1 MCEYNI
7 YYGYKVKEKKV
18 IMITINAIGDTCPIP
33 VVKTKKAIEKLEKPD
48 TVETLVDNEIAVENL
63 KKMASQMGFAVSD
76 SKINSGYSVKIT
88 VEDID
93 KINDNKMSVTN
104 AKATSEAKAN
114 SIKTGADDMVSCNIK
129 NSGEKVVV
137 IKSEFMGDGDN
148 ELGKVLIK
156 GFIYA
161 LSQQDELPQTMLFY
175 NGGAKITSEGSE
187 SIEDLKALEEK
198 GVKIFTCGTCL
209 NYYGLTE
216 KLCVGEATNMYEITK
231 KMTEASLIVAHN
243 IMYENCKRERHTQL
257 VISFKN
263 TTAAMEMESRAKSE
277 NIYGRIIPLPSKIS
291 AGCGLAWKTEPD
303 MRNETINFMQK
314 EKIQWDA
321 VYELDLF

>member
-1 MCEYNI
+1 
-7 YYGYKVKEKKV
+7 
-18 IMITINAIGDTCPIP
+18 MITINAIGDTCPIP

-63 KKMASQMGFAVSD
+63 KKMASQMEFAVSD

-88 VEDID
+88 VDDID
-93 KINDNKMSVTN
+93 KINDNKMSATN

-231 KMTEASLIVAHN
+231 KMTEASLIV
-243 IMYENCKRERHTQL
+243 C
-257 VISFKN
+257 
-263 TTAAMEMESRAKSE
+263 
-277 NIYGRIIPLPSKIS
+277 P
-291 AGCGLAWKTEPD
+291 
-303 MRNETINFMQK
+303 
-314 EKIQWDA
+314 
-321 VYELDLF
+321 

>member
-1 MCEYNI
+1 M
-7 YYGYKVKEKKV
+7 KEKKE
-18 IMITINAIGDTCPIP
+18 IMITINALGDTCPIP
-33 VVKTKKAIEKLEKPD
+33 VVKTKKALEKLEKPD

-76 SKINSGYSVKIT
+76 SKISDSRYSVKIT
-88 VEDID
+88 VDDID
-93 KINDNKMSVTN
+93 KINDNKMSATN
-104 AKATSEAKAN
+104 DKKISVAKAN
-114 SIKTGADDMVSCNIK
+114 SIKTGADEMLFCNIK

-137 IKSEFMGDGDN
+137 IKSEFMGEGDS

-187 SIEDLKALEEK
+187 TIEDLKALEEK

-231 KMTEASLIVAHN
+231 KMMEASLIV
-243 IMYENCKRERHTQL
+243 C
-257 VISFKN
+257 
-263 TTAAMEMESRAKSE
+263 
-277 NIYGRIIPLPSKIS
+277 P
-291 AGCGLAWKTEPD
+291 
-303 MRNETINFMQK
+303 
-314 EKIQWDA
+314 
-321 VYELDLF
+321 

>member
-1 MCEYNI
+1 
-7 YYGYKVKEKKV
+7 
-18 IMITINAIGDTCPIP
+18 MITINAIGDTCPIP

-88 VEDID
+88 VDDID

-216 KLCVGEATNMYEITK
+216 KLCVGEATNM
-231 KMTEASLIVAHN
+231 
-243 IMYENCKRERHTQL
+243 
-257 VISFKN
+257 
-263 TTAAMEMESRAKSE
+263 
-277 NIYGRIIPLPSKIS
+277 
-291 AGCGLAWKTEPD
+291 
-303 MRNETINFMQK
+303 
-314 EKIQWDA
+314 
-321 VYELDLF
+321 

>member
-1 MCEYNI
+1 
-7 YYGYKVKEKKV
+7 
-18 IMITINAIGDTCPIP
+18 MITINAIGDTCPIP

-88 VEDID
+88 VDDID
-93 KINDNKMSVTN
+93 KINDNKMSATN

-216 KLCVGEATNMYEITK
+216 KLCVGEVTNMYEITK
-231 KMTEASLIVAHN
+231 KMTEASLIV
-243 IMYENCKRERHTQL
+243 C
-257 VISFKN
+257 
-263 TTAAMEMESRAKSE
+263 
-277 NIYGRIIPLPSKIS
+277 P
-291 AGCGLAWKTEPD
+291 
-303 MRNETINFMQK
+303 
-314 EKIQWDA
+314 
-321 VYELDLF
+321 

>member
-1 MCEYNI
+1 M
-7 YYGYKVKEKKV
+7 KEKKD

-88 VEDID
+88 VDDID
-93 KINDNKMSVTN
+93 KINDNKMSATN

-114 SIKTGADDMVSCNIK
+114 SIKTGAYDMVSCNIK

-231 KMTEASLIVAHN
+231 KMTEASLIV
-243 IMYENCKRERHTQL
+243 C
-257 VISFKN
+257 
-263 TTAAMEMESRAKSE
+263 
-277 NIYGRIIPLPSKIS
+277 P
-291 AGCGLAWKTEPD
+291 
-303 MRNETINFMQK
+303 
-314 EKIQWDA
+314 
-321 VYELDLF
+321 

>member
-1 MCEYNI
+1 
-7 YYGYKVKEKKV
+7 
-18 IMITINAIGDTCPIP
+18 MITINAIGDTCPIP

-88 VEDID
+88 VDDID
-93 KINDNKMSVTN
+93 KINDNKMSATN

-161 LSQQDELPQTMLFY
+161 LSQQDELLQTMLFY

-231 KMTEASLIVAHN
+231 KMTEASLIV
-243 IMYENCKRERHTQL
+243 C
-257 VISFKN
+257 
-263 TTAAMEMESRAKSE
+263 
-277 NIYGRIIPLPSKIS
+277 P
-291 AGCGLAWKTEPD
+291 
-303 MRNETINFMQK
+303 
-314 EKIQWDA
+314 
-321 VYELDLF
+321 

>member
-1 MCEYNI
+1 M
-7 YYGYKVKEKKV
+7 KEKKD

-88 VEDID
+88 VDDID
-93 KINDNKMSVTN
+93 KINDNKMSATN

-209 NYYGLTE
+209 NYYELTE

-231 KMTEASLIVAHN
+231 KMTEASLIV
-243 IMYENCKRERHTQL
+243 C
-257 VISFKN
+257 
-263 TTAAMEMESRAKSE
+263 
-277 NIYGRIIPLPSKIS
+277 P
-291 AGCGLAWKTEPD
+291 
-303 MRNETINFMQK
+303 
-314 EKIQWDA
+314 
-321 VYELDLF
+321 

>member
-1 MCEYNI
+1 M
-7 YYGYKVKEKKV
+7 KEKKD

-63 KKMASQMGFAVSD
+63 KKVASQMGFAVSD

-88 VEDID
+88 VDDID
-93 KINDNKMSVTN
+93 KINDNKMSATN

-216 KLCVGEATNMYEITK
+216 KLCVGEVTNMYEITK
-231 KMTEASLIVAHN
+231 KMTEASLIV
-243 IMYENCKRERHTQL
+243 C
-257 VISFKN
+257 
-263 TTAAMEMESRAKSE
+263 
-277 NIYGRIIPLPSKIS
+277 P
-291 AGCGLAWKTEPD
+291 
-303 MRNETINFMQK
+303 
-314 EKIQWDA
+314 
-321 VYELDLF
+321 

>member
-1 MCEYNI
+1 M
-7 YYGYKVKEKKV
+7 KEKKD

-76 SKINSGYSVKIT
+76 IKINSGYSVKIT
-88 VEDID
+88 VDDID
-93 KINDNKMSVTN
+93 KINDNKMSATN

-231 KMTEASLIVAHN
+231 KMTEASLIV
-243 IMYENCKRERHTQL
+243 C
-257 VISFKN
+257 
-263 TTAAMEMESRAKSE
+263 
-277 NIYGRIIPLPSKIS
+277 P
-291 AGCGLAWKTEPD
+291 
-303 MRNETINFMQK
+303 
-314 EKIQWDA
+314 
-321 VYELDLF
+321 

>member
-1 MCEYNI
+1 M
-7 YYGYKVKEKKV
+7 KEKKV

-88 VEDID
+88 VDDID
-93 KINDNKMSVTN
+93 KINDNKMSATN

-231 KMTEASLIVAHN
+231 KLTEASLIV
-243 IMYENCKRERHTQL
+243 C
-257 VISFKN
+257 
-263 TTAAMEMESRAKSE
+263 
-277 NIYGRIIPLPSKIS
+277 P
-291 AGCGLAWKTEPD
+291 
-303 MRNETINFMQK
+303 
-314 EKIQWDA
+314 
-321 VYELDLF
+321 

>member
-1 MCEYNI
+1 M
-7 YYGYKVKEKKV
+7 KEKKD

-63 KKMASQMGFAVSD
+63 KKMASQMEFAVSD

-88 VEDID
+88 VDDID
-93 KINDNKMSVTN
+93 KINDNKMSATN

-231 KMTEASLIVAHN
+231 KMTEASLIV
-243 IMYENCKRERHTQL
+243 C
-257 VISFKN
+257 
-263 TTAAMEMESRAKSE
+263 
-277 NIYGRIIPLPSKIS
+277 P
-291 AGCGLAWKTEPD
+291 
-303 MRNETINFMQK
+303 
-314 EKIQWDA
+314 
-321 VYELDLF
+321 

>member
-1 MCEYNI
+1 MKLIIGCVISDSDNFI
-7 YYGYKVKEKKV
+7 KDRHKVKEKKD

-76 SKINSGYSVKIT
+76 SRINSGYSVKIT
-88 VEDID
+88 VDDID
-93 KINDNKMSVTN
+93 KINDNKMSATN

-216 KLCVGEATNMYEITK
+216 KLCVGEVTNMYEITK
-231 KMTEASLIVAHN
+231 KMTEASLIV
-243 IMYENCKRERHTQL
+243 C
-257 VISFKN
+257 
-263 TTAAMEMESRAKSE
+263 
-277 NIYGRIIPLPSKIS
+277 P
-291 AGCGLAWKTEPD
+291 
-303 MRNETINFMQK
+303 
-314 EKIQWDA
+314 
-321 VYELDLF
+321 

>member
-1 MCEYNI
+1 M
-7 YYGYKVKEKKV
+7 KEKKV

-88 VEDID
+88 VDDID
-93 KINDNKMSVTN
+93 KINDNKMSATN

-216 KLCVGEATNMYEITK
+216 KLCVGEVTNMYEITK
-231 KMTEASLIVAHN
+231 KLTEASLIV
-243 IMYENCKRERHTQL
+243 C
-257 VISFKN
+257 
-263 TTAAMEMESRAKSE
+263 
-277 NIYGRIIPLPSKIS
+277 P
-291 AGCGLAWKTEPD
+291 
-303 MRNETINFMQK
+303 
-314 EKIQWDA
+314 
-321 VYELDLF
+321 

>member
-1 MCEYNI
+1 M
-7 YYGYKVKEKKV
+7 KEKKV

-93 KINDNKMSVTN
+93 KINDNKMSATN

-175 NGGAKITSEGSE
+175 NSGAKITSEGSE

-231 KMTEASLIVAHN
+231 KMTEASLIV
-243 IMYENCKRERHTQL
+243 C
-257 VISFKN
+257 
-263 TTAAMEMESRAKSE
+263 
-277 NIYGRIIPLPSKIS
+277 P
-291 AGCGLAWKTEPD
+291 
-303 MRNETINFMQK
+303 
-314 EKIQWDA
+314 
-321 VYELDLF
+321 

>member
-1 MCEYNI
+1 
-7 YYGYKVKEKKV
+7 
-18 IMITINAIGDTCPIP
+18 MITINAIGDTCPIP

-231 KMTEASLIVAHN
+231 KMTEASLIV
-243 IMYENCKRERHTQL
+243 C
-257 VISFKN
+257 
-263 TTAAMEMESRAKSE
+263 
-277 NIYGRIIPLPSKIS
+277 P
-291 AGCGLAWKTEPD
+291 
-303 MRNETINFMQK
+303 
-314 EKIQWDA
+314 
-321 VYELDLF
+321 

>member
-1 MCEYNI
+1 
-7 YYGYKVKEKKV
+7 
-18 IMITINAIGDTCPIP
+18 MITINAIGDTCPIP

-88 VEDID
+88 VDDID

-104 AKATSEAKAN
+104 AKVTSEAKAN

-231 KMTEASLIVAHN
+231 KMTEASLIV
-243 IMYENCKRERHTQL
+243 C
-257 VISFKN
+257 
-263 TTAAMEMESRAKSE
+263 
-277 NIYGRIIPLPSKIS
+277 P
-291 AGCGLAWKTEPD
+291 
-303 MRNETINFMQK
+303 
-314 EKIQWDA
+314 
-321 VYELDLF
+321 

>member
-1 MCEYNI
+1 M
-7 YYGYKVKEKKV
+7 KEKKD
-18 IMITINAIGDTCPIP
+18 IMITINAMGDTCPIP

-88 VEDID
+88 VDDID
-93 KINDNKMSVTN
+93 KINDNKMSATN

-216 KLCVGEATNMYEITK
+216 KLCVGEVTNMYEITK
-231 KMTEASLIVAHN
+231 KMTEASLIV
-243 IMYENCKRERHTQL
+243 C
-257 VISFKN
+257 
-263 TTAAMEMESRAKSE
+263 
-277 NIYGRIIPLPSKIS
+277 P
-291 AGCGLAWKTEPD
+291 
-303 MRNETINFMQK
+303 
-314 EKIQWDA
+314 
-321 VYELDLF
+321 

>member
-1 MCEYNI
+1 
-7 YYGYKVKEKKV
+7 
-18 IMITINAIGDTCPIP
+18 MITINAMGDTCPIP

-48 TVETLVDNEIAVENL
+48 TIETLVDNEIAVENL

-76 SKINSGYSVKIT
+76 SKTSDSGYSVKIT
-88 VEDID
+88 VDDID
-93 KINDNKMSVTN
+93 KINDNKMSAAN
-104 AKATSEAKAN
+104 DKATSVAKAN
-114 SIKTGADDMVSCNIK
+114 SIKTGADEMVSCDIK

-137 IKSEFMGDGDN
+137 IKSEFMGEGDN

-209 NYYGLTE
+209 NYYGLTD
-216 KLCVGEATNMYEITK
+216 KPCVGAATNMYEITK
-231 KMTEASLIVAHN
+231 KMTEASLIV
-243 IMYENCKRERHTQL
+243 C
-257 VISFKN
+257 
-263 TTAAMEMESRAKSE
+263 
-277 NIYGRIIPLPSKIS
+277 P
-291 AGCGLAWKTEPD
+291 
-303 MRNETINFMQK
+303 
-314 EKIQWDA
+314 
-321 VYELDLF
+321 

>member
-1 MCEYNI
+1 M
-7 YYGYKVKEKKV
+7 KEKKD

-63 KKMASQMGFAVSD
+63 KKMASRMGFAVSD

-88 VEDID
+88 VDDID
-93 KINDNKMSVTN
+93 KINDNKMSATN

-216 KLCVGEATNMYEITK
+216 KLCVGEVTNMYEITK
-231 KMTEASLIVAHN
+231 KMTEASLIV
-243 IMYENCKRERHTQL
+243 C
-257 VISFKN
+257 
-263 TTAAMEMESRAKSE
+263 
-277 NIYGRIIPLPSKIS
+277 P
-291 AGCGLAWKTEPD
+291 
-303 MRNETINFMQK
+303 
-314 EKIQWDA
+314 
-321 VYELDLF
+321 

>member
-1 MCEYNI
+1 M
-7 YYGYKVKEKKV
+7 KEKKE
-18 IMITINAIGDTCPIP
+18 IMITINAMGDTCPIP
-33 VVKTKKAIEKLEKPD
+33 VVKTKKALEKLEKPD
-48 TVETLVDNEIAVENL
+48 MVETLVDNEIAVENL

-76 SKINSGYSVKIT
+76 SKISDSGYSVKIT
-88 VEDID
+88 VDDID
-93 KINDNKMSVTN
+93 KINDNKMSATN
-104 AKATSEAKAN
+104 DKKISVAKAN
-114 SIKTGADDMVSCNIK
+114 SIKTGADEMLSCNIK

-137 IKSEFMGDGDN
+137 IKSEFMGEGDS

-231 KMTEASLIVAHN
+231 KMMEASLIV
-243 IMYENCKRERHTQL
+243 C
-257 VISFKN
+257 
-263 TTAAMEMESRAKSE
+263 
-277 NIYGRIIPLPSKIS
+277 P
-291 AGCGLAWKTEPD
+291 
-303 MRNETINFMQK
+303 
-314 EKIQWDA
+314 
-321 VYELDLF
+321 

>member
-1 MCEYNI
+1 
-7 YYGYKVKEKKV
+7 
-18 IMITINAIGDTCPIP
+18 MITINAIGDTCPIP
-33 VVKTKKAIEKLEKPD
+33 VVKTKKAIEKLENPD

-76 SKINSGYSVKIT
+76 SKITSGYSVKIT

-231 KMTEASLIVAHN
+231 KMTEASLIV
-243 IMYENCKRERHTQL
+243 C
-257 VISFKN
+257 
-263 TTAAMEMESRAKSE
+263 
-277 NIYGRIIPLPSKIS
+277 P
-291 AGCGLAWKTEPD
+291 
-303 MRNETINFMQK
+303 
-314 EKIQWDA
+314 
-321 VYELDLF
+321 

>member
-1 MCEYNI
+1 
-7 YYGYKVKEKKV
+7 
-18 IMITINAIGDTCPIP
+18 MITINAIGDTCPIP

-88 VEDID
+88 VDDID

-104 AKATSEAKAN
+104 AKETSEAKAN

-231 KMTEASLIVAHN
+231 KMTEASLIV
-243 IMYENCKRERHTQL
+243 C
-257 VISFKN
+257 
-263 TTAAMEMESRAKSE
+263 
-277 NIYGRIIPLPSKIS
+277 P
-291 AGCGLAWKTEPD
+291 
-303 MRNETINFMQK
+303 
-314 EKIQWDA
+314 
-321 VYELDLF
+321 

>member
-1 MCEYNI
+1 M
-7 YYGYKVKEKKV
+7 KEKKE
-18 IMITINAIGDTCPIP
+18 IMITINAMGDTCPIP
-33 VVKTKKAIEKLEKPD
+33 VVKTKKALEKLEKPD

-76 SKINSGYSVKIT
+76 SKISDSGYSVKIT
-88 VEDID
+88 VDDID
-93 KINDNKMSVTN
+93 KINDNKMSATN
-104 AKATSEAKAN
+104 DKKISVAKAN
-114 SIKTGADDMVSCNIK
+114 SIKTGADEMLFCNIK

-137 IKSEFMGDGDN
+137 IKSEFMGEGDS

-187 SIEDLKALEEK
+187 TIEDLKALEEK

-231 KMTEASLIVAHN
+231 KMMEASLIV
-243 IMYENCKRERHTQL
+243 C
-257 VISFKN
+257 
-263 TTAAMEMESRAKSE
+263 
-277 NIYGRIIPLPSKIS
+277 P
-291 AGCGLAWKTEPD
+291 
-303 MRNETINFMQK
+303 
-314 EKIQWDA
+314 
-321 VYELDLF
+321 

>member
-1 MCEYNI
+1 ML
-7 YYGYKVKEKKV
+7 KQH
-18 IMITINAIGDTCPIP
+18 PR
-33 VVKTKKAIEKLEKPD
+33 LKP
-48 TVETLVDNEIAVENL
+48 
-63 KKMASQMGFAVSD
+63 
-76 SKINSGYSVKIT
+76 
-88 VEDID
+88 
-93 KINDNKMSVTN
+93 
-104 AKATSEAKAN
+104 
-114 SIKTGADDMVSCNIK
+114 GADDMVSCNIK

-216 KLCVGEATNMYEITK
+216 KLCVGEVTNMYEITK
-231 KMTEASLIVAHN
+231 KMTEASLIV
-243 IMYENCKRERHTQL
+243 C
-257 VISFKN
+257 
-263 TTAAMEMESRAKSE
+263 
-277 NIYGRIIPLPSKIS
+277 P
-291 AGCGLAWKTEPD
+291 
-303 MRNETINFMQK
+303 
-314 EKIQWDA
+314 
-321 VYELDLF
+321 

>member
-1 MCEYNI
+1 M
-7 YYGYKVKEKKV
+7 KEKKD

-88 VEDID
+88 VDDID
-93 KINDNKMSVTN
+93 KINDNKMSATN

-161 LSQQDELPQTMLFY
+161 LLQQDELPQTMLFY

-231 KMTEASLIVAHN
+231 KMTEASLIV
-243 IMYENCKRERHTQL
+243 C
-257 VISFKN
+257 
-263 TTAAMEMESRAKSE
+263 
-277 NIYGRIIPLPSKIS
+277 P
-291 AGCGLAWKTEPD
+291 
-303 MRNETINFMQK
+303 
-314 EKIQWDA
+314 
-321 VYELDLF
+321 